1 MAMQTVSAAGGKI
14 EVMLLQQVGSD
25 PFTPT
30 LERAAQIS
38 EVASRIAR
46 FISEAR
52 STLDIAIYDFRL
64 RDEAAAIIAD
74 ALRERAK
81 NKVVIRIIYDAT
93 TEPDG
98 DILPAASPAHLEA
111 DKKAPGTETFV
122 SSFADIAQIKGI
134 T

>member
-1 MAMQTVSAAGGKI
+1 MLMETVSAGSGSI
-14 EVMLLQQVGSD
+14 EVMFLRQMGDD
-25 PFTPT
+25 PFVSTP
-30 LERAAQIS
+30 ERRAQIG

-64 RDEAAAIIAD
+64 HDEAAAIIAD

-98 DILPAASPAHLEA
+98 DTVPAGSLAHLEA

-122 SSFADIAQIKGI
+122 RSFVRR
-134 T
+134 